1 MEQVSQVFNPPLRLC
16 LNSKEDVVEIKERIW
31 NCEEN
36 NSLADQQIQKMGYIG
51 QNQIEEVWKHYCEED
66 REYYISN
73 LGYVVN
79 IRDEDK
85 EKAQKIIPEKLKN
98 ADENSQGVRWKDFSK
113 ELEDLFKD
121 NAFVPVNRKNSGC
134 QICLNITGN
143 SEDLHRVVAKLFLK
157 IPENTKNYVVHHIDN
172 NSYNNSVT
180 NLIWLKSEKH
190 LGNNYQYHPMSK

>member
-1 MEQVSQVFNPPLRLC
+1 MEQVSQIFNPPLHLC
-16 LNSKEDVVEIKERIW
+16 LNSKEDIVEIKERIW

-36 NSLADQQIQKMGYIG
+36 NSLSDQQVQKMGYIG
-51 QNQIEEVWKHYCEED
+51 QNQIEEVWKHYYK
-66 REYYISN
+66 EYYISN
-73 LGYVVN
+73 LGYIVK

-113 ELEDLFKD
+113 ELKDLFKD

-143 SEDLHRVVAKLFLK
+143 SEEYDIHKLVARFFL
-157 IPENTKNYVVHHIDN
+157 TKPLSHDNERCVIHHIDN

-180 NLIWLKSEKH
+180 NLIWLKSEQH
-190 LGNNYQYHPMSK
+190 NGQCHPMSK